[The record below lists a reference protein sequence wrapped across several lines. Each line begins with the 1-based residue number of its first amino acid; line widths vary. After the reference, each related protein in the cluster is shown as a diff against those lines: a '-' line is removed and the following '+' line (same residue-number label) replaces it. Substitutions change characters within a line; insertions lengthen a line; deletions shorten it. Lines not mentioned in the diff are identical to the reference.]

1 VFKITAKEK
10 LTENIYRIV
19 IEAPKIARKRK
30 AGQFVILKI
39 DEPGE
44 RIPLTISDSDPE
56 AGTITIVFQ
65 TVGYT
70 TKQLSTLGVGDYL
83 QDVAGPLGHPTHIEN
98 YGTVVSIGGGLGTAL
113 GRPITEALYKAG
125 NHVIAVI
132 SARNK
137 SLVMFEEE
145 MRKISHELL
154 VATDDGSYGFHGF
167 PTQLLQKL
175 IDEGRKINLVVC
187 VGPVPLM
194 AAVSKVTKPY
204 GIKTIVSLNPIM
216 VDATG
221 MCGTCRVT
229 VGGVTRFGC
238 VDGPEFDGHQVD
250 YDELMKRLKTYT
262 EREQEMNQ
270 RFAQMYPP
278 QADTARQ
285 LQEVKR

>member
-1 VFKITAKEK
+1 MFRIVAKEK
-10 LTENIYRIV
+10 LAENIYRTV

-44 RIPLTISDSDPE
+44 RIPLTIADADPE

-70 TKQLSTLGVGDYL
+70 TKQLSTLNAGDYIL
-83 QDVAGPLGHPTHIEN
+83 DIAGPLGHPTHIEN
-98 YGTVVSIGGGLGTAL
+98 YGTVVSVGGGLGTAL
-113 GRPITEALYKAG
+113 GRSITEALYKAG
-125 NHVIAVI
+125 NHVIAII

-137 SLVMFEEE
+137 SLIILEEE
-145 MRKISHELL
+145 MKKICHELL

-175 IDEGRKINLVVC
+175 IDEGRKIDLVVC

-194 AAVSKVTKPY
+194 AAVSKLTKPY

-221 MCGTCRVT
+221 MCGACRVT
-229 VGGVTRFGC
+229 VSGVTRFGC

-270 RFAQMYPP
+270 RFA
-278 QADTARQ
+278 RQ
-285 LQEVKR
+285 IQEVKQ

>member
-1 VFKITAKEK
+1 MFKIVAKEK
-10 LTENIYRIV
+10 LAENIYRIV
-19 IEAPKIARKRK
+19 IEAPKIAGKRK
-30 AGQFVILKI
+30 AGQFIILKI
-39 DEPGE
+39 DEEGE
-44 RIPLTISDSDPE
+44 RIPLTISDADPA
-56 AGTITIVFQ
+56 AGTIAIVFQ

-70 TKQLSTLGVGDYL
+70 TKQLGTLRVGDYL
-83 QDVAGPLGHPTHIEN
+83 LDVAGPLGHPTHIEN

-125 NHVIAVI
+125 NHVIAII

-137 SLVMFEEE
+137 SLIILEDE
-145 MRKISHELL
+145 MKKICQELL

-175 IDEGRKINLVVC
+175 IDEGRKIDLVVC

-194 AAVSKVTKPY
+194 AAVSKLTKPY

-229 VGGVTRFGC
+229 VEGVTRFGC

-250 YDELMKRLKTYT
+250 YEELMKRLKTYT
-262 EREQEMNQ
+262 EQEQEWNQKFAQ
-270 RFAQMYPP
+270 RF
-278 QADTARQ
+278 
-285 LQEVKR
+285 QEVPR

>member
-1 VFKITAKEK
+1 MFKIIAKEK
-10 LTENIYRIV
+10 LTENIYRTM
-19 IEAPKIARKRK
+19 IEAPKIAKKRK
-30 AGQFVILKI
+30 AGQFIMLKI

-44 RIPLTISDSDPE
+44 RIPLTISDADPD
-56 AGTITIVFQ
+56 AGTITIIFQ
-65 TVGYT
+65 TAGYT
-70 TKQLSTLGVGDYL
+70 TKQLSTLEVGDSIL
-83 QDVAGPLGHPTHIEN
+83 DIAGPLGHPTHIEN

-113 GRPITEALYKAG
+113 GRSITEALYKAG
-125 NHVIAVI
+125 NHVIAIV

-137 SLVMFEEE
+137 SLVILEEE
-145 MRKISHELL
+145 MKKICHELL

-175 IDEGRKINLVVC
+175 IDEGRKIDLVVC

-194 AAVSKVTKPY
+194 AAVSKLTKPY

-221 MCGTCRVT
+221 MCGACRVT

-238 VDGPEFDGHQVD
+238 VEGPEFDGHQVD
-250 YDELMKRLKTYT
+250 FDELMKRLKTYT

-270 RFAQMYPP
+270 KF
-278 QADTARQ
+278 ARQ
-285 LQEVKR
+285 LQEVK

>member
-1 VFKITAKEK
+1 MFKIVAKEK
-10 LTENIYRIV
+10 LAENIFRIAV
-19 IEAPKIARKRK
+19 EAPKIARKRR
-30 AGQFVILKI
+30 AGQFVVLRI

-44 RIPLTISDSDPE
+44 RIPLTISDSDPL

-70 TKQLSTLGVGDYL
+70 TKQLSTLGVGDYI
-83 QDVAGPLGHPTHIEN
+83 QDIAGPLGHPTHVEN

-125 NHVIAVI
+125 NHVIAII

-137 SLVMFEEE
+137 GLVLFEEE
-145 MRKISHELL
+145 MRKICHELL

-175 IDEGRKINLVVC
+175 IDEGRKIDLVFC

-194 AAVSKVTKPY
+194 AAVSKLTKPY
-204 GIKTIVSLNPIM
+204 GIKTVVSLNPIM

-221 MCGTCRVT
+221 MCGACRVT
-229 VGGVTRFGC
+229 IGGVTHFGC

-270 RFAQMYPP
+270 RFN
-278 QADTARQ
+278 ARHGV
-285 LQEVKR
+285 LR

>member
-1 VFKITAKEK
+1 MFKIVAKEK
-10 LTENIYRIV
+10 LSDVIYRTV
-19 IEAPKIARKRK
+19 VEAPKIARKRK
-30 AGQFVILKI
+30 AGQFVVVKI
-39 DEPGE
+39 DEQGE
-44 RIPLTISDSDPE
+44 RIPLTISDADPE
-56 AGTITIVFQ
+56 AGTISIVFQ

-70 TKQLSTLGVGDYL
+70 TKQLSTLKAGDHIL
-83 QDVAGPLGHPTHIEN
+83 DIAGPLGHPTPVKN

-125 NHVIAVI
+125 NHVIAII

-154 VATDDGSYGFHGF
+154 IATDDGSAGFHGF
-167 PTQLLQKL
+167 PTQLLQQL
-175 IDEGRKINLVVC
+175 IDEGRKIDLVVC

-204 GIKTIVSLNPIM
+204 GLKTIVSLNPIM

-221 MCGTCRVT
+221 MCGACRVT

-270 RFAQMYPP
+270 RFAGQF
-278 QADTARQ
+278 
-285 LQEVKR
+285 QEVKR

>member
-1 VFKITAKEK
+1 MFKILAKEK
-10 LTENIYRIV
+10 LTENIYRMV
-19 IEAPKIARKRK
+19 IEAPKIAKKRK
-30 AGQFVILKI
+30 AGQFVMLRV

-70 TKQLSTLGVGDYL
+70 TKQMGTLGAGDSIL
-83 QDVAGPLGHPTHIEN
+83 DIAGPLGHPTHIEN
-98 YGTVVSIGGGLGTAL
+98 YGTVVCVGGGLGTAL

-125 NHVIAVI
+125 NHVIAII

-137 SLVMFEEE
+137 DLIIMEDE
-145 MRKISHELL
+145 MREICHELK
-154 VATDDGSYGFHGF
+154 VCTDDGSYGFHGF
-167 PTQLLQKL
+167 PTQVLQEL
-175 IDEGRKINLVVC
+175 IDGGKKIDLVVA

-194 AAVSKVTKPY
+194 AAVSRLTKPH
-204 GIKTIVSLNPIM
+204 GIKTVVSLNPIM

-238 VDGPEFDGHQVD
+238 VEGPEFDGHQVD
-250 YDELMKRLKTYT
+250 YDELMKRLKTYAQE
-262 EREQEMNQ
+262 EREMNE
-270 RFAQMYPP
+270 RFESTHRELREA
-278 QADTARQ
+278 
-285 LQEVKR
+285 QEVKK

>member
-1 VFKITAKEK
+1 MFRIVAKEK
-10 LTENIYRIV
+10 LAENIYRTV

-44 RIPLTISDSDPE
+44 RIPLTIADADPE

-70 TKQLSTLGVGDYL
+70 TKQLSTLNAGDYIL
-83 QDVAGPLGHPTHIEN
+83 DIAGPLGHPTHIEN
-98 YGTVVSIGGGLGTAL
+98 YGTVVSVGGGLGTAL
-113 GRPITEALYKAG
+113 GRSITEALYKAG
-125 NHVIAVI
+125 NHVIAII
-132 SARNK
+132 SARIK
-137 SLVMFEEE
+137 SLIILEEE
-145 MRKISHELL
+145 MKKICHELL

-175 IDEGRKINLVVC
+175 IDEGRKIDLVVC

-194 AAVSKVTKPY
+194 AAVSKLTKPY

-221 MCGTCRVT
+221 MCGACRVT
-229 VGGVTRFGC
+229 VSGVTRFGC

-270 RFAQMYPP
+270 RFA
-278 QADTARQ
+278 RQ
-285 LQEVKR
+285 IQEVKQ

>member
-1 VFKITAKEK
+1 MFKIVAKEK
-10 LTENIYRIV
+10 LSDIIYRTV
-19 IEAPKIARKRK
+19 VEAPRIARKRK
-30 AGQFVILKI
+30 AGQFVMLKI

-44 RIPLTISDSDPE
+44 RIPLTISDADPE

-70 TKQLSTLGVGDYL
+70 TKQLSTLGVGDYIL
-83 QDVAGPLGHPTHIEN
+83 DVAGPLGHPTHIEN
-98 YGTVVSIGGGLGTAL
+98 YGTVVSVGGGLGTAL

-125 NHVIAVI
+125 NHVIAII

-154 VATDDGSYGFHGF
+154 IATDDGSYGFHGF

-175 IDEGRKINLVVC
+175 IDEGRKIDLVVC

-204 GIKTIVSLNPIM
+204 NIKTIVSLNPIM
-216 VDATG
+216 VDASG
-221 MCGTCRVT
+221 MCGACRVT
-229 VGGVTRFGC
+229 VAGQTRFGC
-238 VDGPEFDGHQVD
+238 VEGPEFDGHQVD

-270 RFAQMYPP
+270 RFASQF
-278 QADTARQ
+278 
-285 LQEVKR
+285 QEIKR